1 LVTTLSFAK
10 YYMRDLI
17 NLLESVTKLEIESV
31 LRDNGY
37 TDLKVTG
44 NALGV
49 MVQIPDGAKK
59 DEFRKSILNNVLVIL
74 QKSFPKSNPTI
85 SSDPRLS
92 SIGGIVFCD
101 SAVRVLVKDLGIQG
115 DQSAGV
121 ANEIEMA
128 SMLQSVIEKYGSAN
142 VTFVD
147 PRGKSLVIKD
157 CNSVDVAGRDTANSK
172 KADVV
177 LSSPE
182 RSLPISIKKLNAEAW
197 ESADNLFGSKA
208 REIIDKL
215 VDDGVVE
222 LKTLEKTRDGEPV
235 YALSKEIVIEPT
247 EQEAVRAI
255 FGSDLNP
262 KGGVVIQTFKPE
274 HFTQKGNDVTVE
286 CHAVIAN
293 KEDIPESHLMVW
305 LLRNDSNRNSKAL
318 GLAGIRIMGV
328 TLTRGIGKSGNKDVI
343 LVDQDGNVVERSSS
357 EPEKS
362 AASDSEDLDAVT
374 SSPRLT
380 GPGARAARVKHE
392 PRMDK
397 ATLGREYKG

>member
-1 LVTTLSFAK
+1 
-10 YYMRDLI
+10 MRDLI

-31 LRDNGY
+31 LKKNGY
-37 TDLKVTG
+37 ADLKVNG
-44 NALGV
+44 NAIAV
-49 MVQIPDGAKK
+49 MTQIPDGAKK
-59 DEFRKSILNNVLVIL
+59 DAFRKSILDNVLVIL
-74 QKSFPKSNPTI
+74 QKSFPKSGPTI

-92 SIGGIVFCD
+92 SIGGIVFSD
-101 SAVRVLVKDLGIQG
+101 SAVRILVKDLGIQG

-128 SMLQSVIEKYGSAN
+128 SLLQSVIEKYGSAN

-215 VDDGVVE
+215 VDDGLVK
-222 LKTLEKTRDGEPV
+222 LKKLDKTRDGEPV

-286 CHAVIAN
+286 CHAVITN

-328 TLTRGIGKSGNKDVI
+328 TLSRGIGKSGNKDVI
-343 LVDQDGNVVERSSS
+343 LVDQDGNVVERQ
-357 EPEKS
+357 
-362 AASDSEDLDAVT
+362 AEDLTMYQSGGPDANT
-374 SSPRLT
+374 LDAETARPRLT
-380 GPGARAARVKHE
+380 GPGAKAARTSHE
-392 PRMDK
+392 PRMDR

>member
-1 LVTTLSFAK
+1 
-10 YYMRDLI
+10 MRDLI
-17 NLLESVTKLEIESV
+17 NLLESVTKMEIESV
-31 LRDNGY
+31 LKANGY
-37 TDLKVTG
+37 TDLKVNG

-59 DEFRKSILNNVLVIL
+59 DEFRKSILDNVLVIL
-74 QKSFPKSNPTI
+74 KKSFPKSNPTI

-92 SIGGIVFCD
+92 SIGGIVFSD
-101 SAVRVLVKDLGIQG
+101 SAVRILVKDLGIQG

-128 SMLQSVIEKYGSAN
+128 SMLQSVIEKYGNAN

-215 VDDGVVE
+215 VDDGLVK
-222 LKTLEKTRDGEPV
+222 LKKLDKTRDGEPV

-274 HFTQKGNDVTVE
+274 HFTQKGNNVTVE

-293 KEDIPESHLMVW
+293 KADIPESHLMVW

-343 LVDQDGNVVERSSS
+343 LVDQDGNVVERPVGSTE
-357 EPEKS
+357 EPQ
-362 AASDSEDLDAVT
+362 SDESDTDTLDAVT

-380 GPGARAARVKHE
+380 GPGAKAARVKHE

-397 ATLGREYKG
+397 ATLGRERRTR

>member
-1 LVTTLSFAK
+1 
-10 YYMRDLI
+10 MRDLI
-17 NLLESVTKLEIESV
+17 NLLESATKIEIESV
-31 LRDNGY
+31 LKKNGY
-37 TDLKVTG
+37 TDLKVSG
-44 NALGV
+44 NTIAVLA
-49 MVQIPDGAKK
+49 QIPDGAKK
-59 DEFRKSILNNVLVIL
+59 DAFRKNILDNVLVIL
-74 QKSFPKSNPTI
+74 QKSFPKNSPTI

-92 SIGGIVFCD
+92 SIGGIVFSD
-101 SAVRVLVKDLGIQG
+101 SAVRILVKDLGIQG

-128 SMLQSVIEKYGSAN
+128 SMLQSVIEKYGSVN

-177 LSSPE
+177 LNSPE

-215 VDDGVVE
+215 VDDGTVK
-222 LKTLEKTRDGEPV
+222 LKTLDKTRDGAPV

-247 EQEAVRAI
+247 EQEAIRAI

-274 HFTQKGNDVTVE
+274 HFTQKDKDVTVE

-328 TLTRGIGKSGNKDVI
+328 TLSRGIGKSGTKDVI
-343 LVDQDGNVVERSSS
+343 LVDQNGNVVERPIGNLE
-357 EPEKS
+357 EPES
-362 AASDSEDLDAVT
+362 VESDIDAEDLDAET
-374 SSPRLT
+374 EKPRLS
-380 GPGARAARVKHE
+380 GPGAKAARTNRE
-392 PRMDK
+392 PRMDR
-397 ATLGREYKG
+397 ATLGRERR

>member
-1 LVTTLSFAK
+1 
-10 YYMRDLI
+10 MRDLI
-17 NLLESVTKLEIESV
+17 NLLESVTKLEVESA
-31 LRDNGY
+31 LKKNGY
-37 TDLKVTG
+37 TDLKVNG

-59 DEFRKSILNNVLVIL
+59 DEFRKSILDNVLVIL

-92 SIGGIVFCD
+92 SIGGIVFSD

-121 ANEIEMA
+121 ANEVEMA

-177 LSSPE
+177 LSSSE

-215 VDDGVVE
+215 VDDGLVK
-222 LKTLEKTRDGEPV
+222 LKKLDKTRDGEPV

-274 HFTQKGNDVTVE
+274 HFTQKGNNVTVE
-286 CHAVIAN
+286 CHAVITN

-343 LVDQDGNVVERSSS
+343 LVDQDGNVVDRPVG
-357 EPEKS
+357 EPQEPDS
-362 AASDSEDLDAVT
+362 GETDAATLDAVT
-374 SSPRLT
+374 STPRLT
-380 GPGARAARVKHE
+380 GPGARAARTSHE
-392 PRMDK
+392 PRMDR

>member
-1 LVTTLSFAK
+1 
-10 YYMRDLI
+10 
-17 NLLESVTKLEIESV
+17 LLESVTKLEIESV

-37 TDLKVTG
+37 TDLKVNG

-59 DEFRKSILNNVLVIL
+59 DEFRKSILDNVLVIL
-74 QKSFPKSNPTI
+74 QKSFSKSNPTI

-92 SIGGIVFCD
+92 SIGGIVFSD

-215 VDDGVVE
+215 VDDGLVK
-222 LKTLEKTRDGEPV
+222 LKKLDKTRDGEPV

-274 HFTQKGNDVTVE
+274 HFTQKGNDDTVE

-293 KEDIPESHLMVW
+293 KADIPESHLMVW

-343 LVDQDGNVVERSSS
+343 LVDQDGNVVERPVS
-357 EPEKS
+357 EPEKP
-362 AASDSEDLDAVT
+362 AASDADDLDAAIDR
-374 SSPRLT
+374 PRLT
-380 GPGARAARVKHE
+380 GPGAKAARRTHE
-392 PRMDK
+392 PRMDR
-397 ATLGREYKG
+397 ATLGRERRT